1 MSICSGP
8 ACTVS
13 RAGAA
18 AAAPLPLV
26 VCGCADGVGG
36 GGTCGSGSRIS
47 APSPLPS
54 AFRVIGN
61 DLLGELRIALSP
73 FAVNIVENDRF
84 SEAWRFR
91 KPNVAWNYTLKDLRA
106 EKAAQI
112 GSYLPG

>member
-8 ACTVS
+8 AWVIS

-18 AAAPLPLV
+18 AAAPPLLV
-26 VCGCADGVGG
+26 AWAGAAGVGG
-36 GGTCGSGSRIS
+36 AGTCGSGSRIS

-73 FAVNIVENDRF
+73 FAMNIVENNWF
-84 SEAWRFR
+84 PEAGCLG
-91 KPNVAWNYTLKDLRA
+91 KAHVARNHTLKYLRP
-106 EKAAQI
+106 EETAQI
-112 GSYLPG
+112 GGYLPR